1 MPAPQHL
8 SAPENPAPAAAT
20 AASAEAEAPEITA
33 APDRQIDL
41 FGRVI
46 VEDHDDT
53 PLIETDH
60 PLPGFL
66 NQSLEERARDAAP
79 VENMPEPATLAE
91 SDALSGSEALPVSEE
106 IAAAPASA
114 SEPLDAMEPIDPA
127 EEDRTVEDKR
137 VAETALADDEFPD
150 DSVTAPTPGSDL
162 STSAPDQPLTDEAA
176 ESVFSVPVPG
186 ETDVAVPETFAVGTE
201 DMAEDAPDS
210 SDDLESPEEA
220 DLATDEH
227 APAPARVIP
236 EIPAP
241 EDMPAPEPGP
251 LSYIARI
258 DVLDRGLAGALVPY
272 LTTLHDRLGNNG
284 RGARR

>member
-1 MPAPQHL
+1 MPASQHL
-8 SAPENPAPAAAT
+8 SAPEDPAPAAAT
-20 AASAEAEAPEITA
+20 QDRAGAEAPEITA
-33 APDRQIDL
+33 APERQIDL

-46 VEDHDDT
+46 VEDHDDDDT
-53 PLIETDH
+53 PLIEMDH

-79 VENMPEPATLAE
+79 VENMPEPATRAE
-91 SDALSGSEALPVSEE
+91 PDALPESEE
-106 IAAAPASA
+106 IAAAPAS
-114 SEPLDAMEPIDPA
+114 EPLDAIEPIDPA
-127 EEDRTVEDKR
+127 EEDQTVEDER
-137 VAETALADDEFPD
+137 VAETAFASDEVPD
-150 DSVTAPTPGSDL
+150 DSVTAPAPGSDL
-162 STSAPDQPLTDEAA
+162 STSVPDEPPLTDEVD
-176 ESVFSVPVPG
+176 ESVFSAPVPD
-186 ETDVAVPETFAVGTE
+186 ETDVAAPETFAAGTE
-201 DMAEDAPDS
+201 DVPEDAPDS
-210 SDDLESPEEA
+210 PDDLESPEAA

-258 DVLDRGLAGALVPY
+258 DELDRALAGALVPY
-272 LTTLHDRLGNNG
+272 LTTLHDRLGNNA